1 MSITGTEA
9 RRQALAFY
17 ERVSGLVEIMPE
29 YELAAW
35 RAWESENVDGGGG
48 VGSSDWPGIDKF
60 RPYLSV
66 PTADPKR
73 YAVPER
79 IRQQVLERDDFICQ
93 HCGTG
98 QRLTIDHVKPVVL
111 GGGNGAENLQT
122 LCSSCNSRK
131 GAR

>member
-1 MSITGTEA
+1 MSIGSEA
-9 RRQALAFY
+9 RRRATDFY
-17 ERVSGLVEIMPE
+17 NRVGDLIEIMPA

-35 RAWESENVDGGGG
+35 RAWEVENVDGGEE
-48 VGSSDWPGIDKF
+48 VASSDWPGIDKY

-66 PTADPKR
+66 PIPDYR
-73 YAVPER
+73 RHAVPVR

-111 GGGNGAENLQT
+111 GGGNGAENLQA
-122 LCSSCNSRK
+122 LCKSCNSRK